1 MQEIVNA
8 VSILGFPVF
17 MCLLEFWFIVKKTD
31 ETNNIIENNT
41 RAILLLTQQLERN
54 DNK

>member
-17 MCLLEFWFIVKKTD
+17 MAILEFWFIVKKTD
-31 ETNNIIENNT
+31 ETNKIIENNT
-41 RAILLLTQQLERN
+41 RAIILLSRELEKRS
-54 DNK
+54 D